1 MALLLHAKRRA
12 YLQRASAS
20 KAEAQEVRFKENT
33 DSKKRQGKRKE
44 NLYWLVFGPLRVAWF
59 ATVDFGMVLSRRSH

>member
-33 DSKKRQGKRKE
+33 DSKKKGREKE
-44 NLYWLVFGPLRVAWF
+44 KKISTGWF
-59 ATVDFGMVLSRRSH
+59 LDR